1 MYRLLIVDDESYIVE
16 DIKASVDWAKLGIT
30 TVLTANSM
38 RQAKE
43 ILEKNPVDLMLSDI
57 EMPQGNGLELLSH
70 VRLNYP
76 KVQTIFLTCHADFK
90 YAKEAIRLGSLD
102 YILKPIPYDELEAS
116 LAQAI
121 QKINRD
127 SELEEYSRFGQFW
140 VKNQPVVVERFWLD
154 ILNHTIPSSQAEI
167 RKAADYRNIPYS
179 EQIKVIPVLVNVQ
192 KWRDK
197 LSLRDEKIM
206 EFGLKNV
213 AEEVILTEGENGQ
226 FIPLQRGLLLGILS
240 PGTGGQ
246 PGASDYLVERCT
258 DYIAKCRQYLAC
270 ELSCYIGKEVF
281 TDELSSMV
289 DQLLNLKKDNV
300 AFFNKVFMLSK
311 DTTARVK
318 PQVRDMSTW
327 SVMIKEGL
335 VDKLIKE
342 VKDELTNLSLST
354 GLNAS
359 ILYHFQQDFLQI
371 LYSSLEQKGIHA
383 HQLLSDNE
391 SIELQIQASQSV
403 EGMLAWVRY
412 AVEKLTSY
420 AAEVSKTQSVV
431 QAVKDYVA
439 LHLQEEI
446 AREEIAN
453 LVFLN
458 PDYLDRIFKKEM
470 NVSVSKYIINER
482 MRIAQELL
490 SLTEIPVSTVAAKV
504 GYCNPSNFSSI
515 FKKAT
520 GLSPAE
526 YRKNMAKPATSGQAK
541 S

>member
-1 MYRLLIVDDESYIVE
+1 MYRLLIVDDESYIVD
-16 DIKASVDWAKLGIT
+16 DIKASVNWEKLGIT

-43 ILEKNPVDLMLSDI
+43 VLEKNQVDLMLSDI

-76 KVQTIFLTCHADFK
+76 RIQTIFLTCHADFK

-121 QKINRD
+121 EKINRD
-127 SELEEYSRFGQFW
+127 SELEEYSRYGQFW

-154 ILNHTIPSSQAEI
+154 ILNHTIPSNQTDI
-167 RKAADYRNIPYS
+167 KKAADYRNIPYS
-179 EQIKVIPVLVNVQ
+179 EQIKVIPVLISVQ

-197 LSLRDEKIM
+197 FSLRDEKIM

-213 AEEVILTEGENGQ
+213 AEEVIIVEGENGQ
-226 FIPLQRGLLLGILS
+226 FIPLQRGLMLGIIS
-240 PGTGGQ
+240 PGNNWQGE
-246 PGASDYLVERCT
+246 SSNYLVARCV
-258 DYIAKCRQYLAC
+258 DYIEKCRQFLAC
-270 ELSCYIGKEVF
+270 ELSCYVGKEAF
-281 TDELSSMV
+281 THELAEMV
-289 DQLLNLKKDNV
+289 DQLLTLKKDNV
-300 AFFNKVFMLSK
+300 AFFNKVFLLSREPVTSAK
-311 DTTARVK
+311 SK
-318 PQVRDMSTW
+318 VRDMSTW
-327 SVMIKEGL
+327 SVMIKEGS
-335 VDKLIKE
+335 VEKLISE

-354 GLNAS
+354 GLNAHT
-359 ILYHFQQDFLQI
+359 LYHFQQDFLQI

-383 HQLLSDNE
+383 HQLLNDNE

-403 EGMLAWVRY
+403 EGMLAWVRH
-412 AVEKLTSY
+412 AVEKLTNY
-420 AAEVSKTQSVV
+420 AAEIGKTQTVV

-439 LHLQEEI
+439 LHLQEEMT
-446 AREEIAN
+446 REEIAN
-453 LVFLN
+453 LVYLN
-458 PDYLDRIFKKEM
+458 PDYLDRIFKKDM

-490 SLTEIPVSTVAAKV
+490 GLTELPVSSIAAKV

-526 YRKNMAKPATSGQAK
+526 YRKSGAKPEAAK
-541 S
+541 AK